1 MQKIVDFE
9 QICDLYIKE
18 DKSVD
23 IDALLNEWFISVGKE
38 VYETLMR
45 EEDEAARNSIEDDQ
59 QEIEGEEFFGEDELD
74 GGEGGEEVATDDLDA
89 TLGGEEGEEVGGD
102 VTLQD
107 LAQDFEKLKAEFDA
121 LLSQEVQEPE
131 HAGLEAEIGRDVDGD
146 GEISDET
153 GAGEEEVADAGEGNE
168 EDEVEES
175 VFEAK
180 EEDEEEEVD
189 ESFNLDEFL
198 DLEESFN
205 LESVPNPKVAGNKEI
220 GDGGTITL
228 NDQSPIVSKKGTERA
243 FAGKPVEVKSTQ
255 HKGYER
261 ETAPTVK
268 QQAILK
274 NQVKNSKDKLEPVKQ
289 GGDKGALLNSE
300 EGFGKENVV
309 SPIGSGATDLRGK
322 GK

>member
-23 IDALLNEWFISVGKE
+23 IDALLNEWFIGVGKE

-45 EEDEAARNSIEDDQ
+45 EEDEAARNSIEQDQ

-74 GGEGGEEVATDDLDA
+74 GEEGGEAAAADDIDA
-89 TLGGEEGEEVGGD
+89 TLDGSEEGEGAGD

-146 GEISDET
+146 GEISGEAGDGEEEAE
-153 GAGEEEVADAGEGNE
+153 AGEEEEG
-168 EDEVEES
+168 EVEES

-180 EEDEEEEVD
+180 EDDEEEEVD

-198 DLEESFN
+198 DLEESFQ
-205 LESVPNPKVAGNKEI
+205 LEAVPNPKVAGNKEI
-220 GDGGTITL
+220 GDGGTIAL

-268 QQAILK
+268 QQSILK

-300 EGFGKENVV
+300 QGFGKENVV

>member
-18 DKSVD
+18 DKTVD
-23 IDALLNEWFISVGKE
+23 IDALLTEWFVGVGKE
-38 VYETLMR
+38 VYEQLMK
-45 EEDEAARNSIEDDQ
+45 EEDEAARNEIEQDQ
-59 QEIEGEEFFGEDELD
+59 QEIEGEEFFGEDEL
-74 GGEGGEEVATDDLDA
+74 GGEEGGEEAATGDLDA
-89 TLGGEEGEEVGGD
+89 TLDGGDGAGEGED

-107 LAQDFEKLKAEFDA
+107 LASDFEKLKAEFDA
-121 LLSQEVQEPE
+121 LLSQEVGEPE
-131 HAGLEAEIGRDVDGD
+131 HAGLESEIGRDVDGD
-146 GEISDET
+146 GDISGE
-153 GAGEEEVADAGEGNE
+153 GEGEEVAVGGEEEVASAEG
-168 EDEVEES
+168 EDEGEE
-175 VFEAK
+175 VKEAK
-180 EEDEEEEVD
+180 EEEEEV
-189 ESFNLDEFL
+189 EEAFNLDEFL

-220 GDGGTITL
+220 ADGGTFTV
-228 NDQSPIVSKKGTERA
+228 NDKSPVVSKKGTDRA

-261 ETAPTVK
+261 ETAPAVK
-268 QQAILK
+268 QQTLLK
-274 NQVKNSKDKLEPVKQ
+274 NQVKNSKDSLEPVKQ
-289 GGDKGALLNSE
+289 GGDKGALLNSG